1 MAPSTSR
8 FAWLFVLLLLPVTLI
23 SAQDIASTISGTA
36 TTADTGAPIPNANV
50 FIANSMN
57 GTVTDAQGNY
67 RITGV
72 PLGTLQLY
80 VSFVGYEPQSRNL
93 FLRSTDFYRED
104 FALKEAIVSVG
115 EITVTSDNEEW
126 QRQLEKFITLFIGE
140 TPNAGETEIINPE
153 VLDFSSKGGSFKAQA
168 SDPLVIENKA
178 LGYRIQYFLK
188 DFSAT
193 PTRTQYDGEPLFEE
207 LSAESPEQQ
216 AMWKARRDSA
226 FYGSFRHFML
236 ALLSDRVEEQGF
248 KIYSRPA
255 SNGLSSGGT
264 GGMRSLQGNQRY
276 PIKTTEILK
285 AGEAE
290 DQRVLDFEGF
300 VEIVYTKEEEAQ
312 AYLDWS
318 QRPPGSRPRFRSS
331 LISLERGPA
340 VVDMKGDVLDPYGVT
355 FYQYLAFERV
365 GDEVPKEYRPW
376 NE

>member
-1 MAPSTSR
+1 MAPISR
-8 FAWLFVLLLLPVTLI
+8 FVWLFALLLLPTSLV
-23 SAQDIASTISGTA
+23 SAQDIASTITGTV
-36 TTADTGAPIPNANV
+36 TNADTGAPIADAHV

-67 RITGV
+67 RLTGV

-80 VSFVGYEPQSRNL
+80 VSIVGYEPQNRNL
-93 FLRSTDFYRED
+93 FLRRTDFYRED

-115 EITVTSDNEEW
+115 EITVTTDNEKW
-126 QRQLEKFITLFIGE
+126 KRQLEKFIKLFIGE
-140 TPNAGETEIINPE
+140 TPNAQETEIVNPE
-153 VLDFSSKGGSFKAQA
+153 VLDFSSAGGSFKAQA
-168 SDPLVIENKA
+168 SEPLIIENRA
-178 LGYRIQYFLK
+178 MGYRIQYFLK
-188 DFSAT
+188 DFNAT

-216 AMWKARRDSA
+216 ALWRARRDSA

-248 KIYSRPA
+248 KMYSRPA

-264 GGMRSLQGNQRY
+264 GGMRTLQGNQRF
-276 PIKTTEILK
+276 PVKRSDILK
-285 AGEAE
+285 DGDAS
-290 DQRVLDFEGF
+290 DQKVLDFDGF
-300 VEIVYTKEEEAQ
+300 VEIVYTKEAEDPS
-312 AYLDWS
+312 YLEWS
-318 QRPPGSRPRFRSS
+318 GRPPGSRPRFRTS
-331 LISLERGPA
+331 LISVDKGPA

>member
-1 MAPSTSR
+1 MVPTSR
-8 FAWLFVLLLLPVTLI
+8 FVWLLALLLLPVSLVQ
-23 SAQDIASTISGTA
+23 AQDIASTITGTV
-36 TTADTGAPIPNANV
+36 TNADTGAPIADAHV

-67 RITGV
+67 RLTGV

-80 VSFVGYEPQSRNL
+80 VSIVGYEPQNRNL
-93 FLRSTDFYRED
+93 FLRSADFYRED
-104 FALKEAIVSVG
+104 FQLKEAIVSVG
-115 EITVTSDNEEW
+115 EITVTTDNEKW
-126 QRQLEKFITLFIGE
+126 KRQLEKFITLFIGE
-140 TPNAGETEIINPE
+140 TPNAQETEIVNPE
-153 VLDFSSKGGSFKAQA
+153 VLDFSSAGGSFTAQA
-168 SDPLVIENKA
+168 SEPLIIENKA

-188 DFSAT
+188 DFNAT
-193 PTRTQYDGEPLFEE
+193 PNRTQYDGEPLFEE

-216 AMWKARRDSA
+216 ALWKARRDSA

-248 KIYSRPA
+248 KMFSRPG
-255 SNGLSSGGT
+255 SSSTLSSGGT
-264 GGMRSLQGNQRY
+264 GGVRVLQGNQRF
-276 PIKTTEILK
+276 PVKRSEILK
-285 AGEAE
+285 DGDAE
-290 DQRVLDFEGF
+290 DQKVLDFDGF

-312 AYLDWS
+312 AYLEWAG
-318 QRPPGSRPRFRSS
+318 RPPGSRPRFRTS
-331 LISLERGPA
+331 LISVDKGPA